1 MILKWMRKLGILKT
15 TLATTV
21 VAIFASFFLYSGSSF
36 IIAQAELRGVLMSL
50 IIPVIIAPILGY
62 IFAYAVTKLHLSE
75 EALKQSE
82 EKYKQLVNHAP
93 IGIYKVDFNT
103 GKLVSVNDVMCDYT
117 GYTKEELLNMSSLD
131 F

>member
-15 TLATTV
+15 TLATAV

-82 EKYKQLVNHAP
+82 EKYKQAVAEHR
-93 IGIYKVDFNT
+93 
-103 GKLVSVNDVMCDYT
+103 
-117 GYTKEELLNMSSLD
+117 ELE
-131 F
+131 